1 MRTGKFTKQLT
12 GNLEYKAFIP
22 NELPFEIKI
31 DSDLQDLLSKAN
43 IAIGRLDGNTSL
55 IPDVDFFIKMYI
67 TKEASL
73 SSQIEG
79 TTATFIDAI
88 KANSKIQDTEIRNDV
103 DEIINYISAMN
114 YGLKRLDT
122 LPLSLRLIKEIHEKL
137 LKGVRGKNKAPGEFR
152 RTQNWIGGRTIQ
164 TASFVPPPHHEILR
178 LLNNLEKFMHDKSPI
193 PVLIKVG
200 LIHAQ
205 FEAIHPFLDGNGRVG
220 RLLITFYLCHE
231 GILKKPLLYL
241 SEYIMEHRYEYYE
254 KLNAAHGKDDIEG
267 WLKYFL
273 DGVAVTSEKAAKVAI
288 KIHNLRENDLEK
300 VSKIRSSQKGIK
312 LLNTLCKNP
321 ILQIK
326 DVEKIT
332 GLKNPNAITM
342 VSKFES
348 LGILK
353 ETTGQKR
360 NKVYEYRNYIKLFE

>member
-1 MRTGKFTKQLT
+1 MRTGKFIKQLT

-88 KANSKIQDTEIRNDV
+88 KANSKIQDPEIRNDV
-103 DEIINYISAMN
+103 DEILNYISAMN
-114 YGLKRLDT
+114 YGLKRLNS

-164 TASFVPPPHHEILR
+164 TATFIPPPHNEVLR
-178 LLNNLEKFMHDKSPI
+178 LLGNLEKFMHDKSPL
-193 PVLIKVG
+193 PVLFKIG
-200 LIHAQ
+200 LIHSQ

-231 GILKKPLLYL
+231 GILTKPLLYL
-241 SEYIMEHRYEYYE
+241 SEYFMQNRFEYYE
-254 KLNAAHGKDDIEG
+254 RLNAAHGRDDIEG

-273 DGVAVTSEKAAKVAI
+273 DGITVTAEKAAKTAI
-288 KIHNLRENDLEK
+288 KIHNLRQKDLEK
-300 VSKIRSSQKGIK
+300 ISLTRTSERGIK
-312 LLNTLCKNP
+312 LLNSLYKNP
-321 ILQIK
+321 IVQIK

-332 GLKNPNAITM
+332 GLKNPNAISL

-348 LGILK
+348 LDILK

-360 NKVYEYRNYIKLFE
+360 NKIYEYKNYIKLFE

>member
-31 DSDLQDLLSKAN
+31 DSNLQDLLSRAN
-43 IAIGRLDGNTSL
+43 IAMGRLDGYTSL

-88 KANSKIQDTEIRNDV
+88 KANSNIQDPEIRNDV

-114 YGLKRLDT
+114 YGLKRLNT

-152 RTQNWIGGRTIQ
+152 KTQNWIGGRTIQ
-164 TASFVPPPHHEILR
+164 TASFVPPPHHEVLK
-178 LLNNLEKFMHDKSPI
+178 LLNNLEKFMHNKSPI

-220 RLLITFYLCHE
+220 RLLITFLLMQNE
-231 GILKKPLLYL
+231 ILLKPVLYI
-241 SEYIMEHRYEYYE
+241 SHYFRRNRAEY
-254 KLNAAHGKDDIEG
+254 
-267 WLKYFL
+267 
-273 DGVAVTSEKAAKVAI
+273 
-288 KIHNLRENDLEK
+288 
-300 VSKIRSSQKGIK
+300 
-312 LLNTLCKNP
+312 
-321 ILQIK
+321 
-326 DVEKIT
+326 
-332 GLKNPNAITM
+332 
-342 VSKFES
+342 
-348 LGILK
+348 
-353 ETTGQKR
+353 
-360 NKVYEYRNYIKLFE
+360 

>member
-1 MRTGKFTKQLT
+1 MRTGRFVKQLT
-12 GNLEYKAFIP
+12 GDLAYKTFIP

-43 IAIGRLDGNTSL
+43 IAIGRLDGNASL

-88 KANSKIQDTEIRNDV
+88 KADSNINDPEIRNDV
-103 DEIINYISAMN
+103 DEIINYISTMN
-114 YGLKRLDT
+114 YGLKRLNV
-122 LPLSLRLIKEIHEKL
+122 LPLSLRLIKEIHVKL

-152 RTQNWIGGRTIQ
+152 KTQNWIGGRTIQ
-164 TASFVPPPHHEILR
+164 TASFVPPPHNEVLR
-178 LLNNLEKFMHDKSPI
+178 LLSNLEKFMHDKSSI
-193 PVLIKVG
+193 PALIKAG
-200 LIHAQ
+200 IIHSQ

-241 SEYIMEHRYEYYE
+241 SEYIMQNRFEYYE
-254 KLNAAHGKDDIEG
+254 RLNSAHGKDDIEG

-273 DGVAVTSEKAAKVAI
+273 DGVAVTSEKAAKTAV
-288 KIHNLRENDLEK
+288 KIHNLREKDLEK
-300 VSKIRSSQKGIK
+300 VTKIRSSENGIK
-312 LLNTLCKNP
+312 LLNTLYKRP
-321 ILQIK
+321 IVQIK
-326 DVEKIT
+326 DVERIT

>member
-1 MRTGKFTKQLT
+1 MRTGKFVKQLT

-88 KANSKIQDTEIRNDV
+88 KANSKIQDHEIRNDV

-114 YGLKRLDT
+114 YGLKRLNT

-164 TASFVPPPHHEILR
+164 TASFVPPPHHEVLR
-178 LLNNLEKFMHDKSPI
+178 LLNNLEKFMHNKSPV
-193 PVLIKVG
+193 PVLIKIG

-254 KLNAAHGKDDIEG
+254 KLNAAHGKDEIEG

-273 DGVAVTSEKAAKVAI
+273 DGVAVTSEKAAKTAI

-300 VSKIRSSQKGIK
+300 VSKIRSSEKGIK
-312 LLNTLCKNP
+312 LLNSLYRTP

-360 NKVYEYRNYIKLFE
+360 NKVYEYRNYLRQFE

>member
-1 MRTGKFTKQLT
+1 MRTGRFIKQLS
-12 GNLEYKAFIP
+12 GALEYKAFIP
-22 NELPFEIKI
+22 NELPFEINF
-31 DSDLQDLLSKAN
+31 DSNLQDILSKAD
-43 IAIGRLDGNTSL
+43 IAIGRLDGNTTL

-88 KANSKIQDTEIRNDV
+88 KANSKIKNPEIRNDV
-103 DEIINYISAMN
+103 DEILNYINAMN
-114 YGLKRLDT
+114 YGLKRLNS
-122 LPLSLRLIKEIHEKL
+122 LPLSLRLIKEIHKKL

-152 RTQNWIGGRTIQ
+152 KTQNWIGGRTIQ
-164 TASFVPPPHHEILR
+164 TATFVPPPHMEVLR
-178 LLNNLEKFMHDKSPI
+178 LLSNLEKFMHDKSSI
-193 PVLIKVG
+193 PVLIKTG
-200 LIHAQ
+200 LIHTQ

-231 GILKKPLLYL
+231 NILKKPLLYL
-241 SEYIMEHRYEYYE
+241 SEYFMQNRFEYYE
-254 KLNAAHGKDDIEG
+254 RLNDAHRKDDIEG

-273 DGVAVTSEKAAKVAI
+273 DGIAVTSEKAANTAI
-288 KIHNLRENDLEK
+288 KIHNLRDKDLAK
-300 VSKIRSSQKGIK
+300 VSQTRSQEKGVK
-312 LLNTLCKNP
+312 LLNSLYRNP
-321 ILQIK
+321 IVQIK

-332 GLKNPNAITM
+332 GLKNPNAIAL
-342 VSKFES
+342 VSKFEN
-348 LGILK
+348 LDILK